1 MVSVMET
8 LEKQLIRHEGYRQFP
23 YKCSAG
29 KLTIG
34 VGRNIEERGMS
45 RDEALY
51 LLHNDIE
58 ICKQEL
64 NLLFPIVKVLNAAR
78 YNVLINMCFNIG
90 INRLSQFKRMWAA
103 LAVGDYA
110 EASKQMLDSKW
121 ANQVGKRADELAEI
135 MRMGG

>member
-1 MVSVMET
+1 MET
-8 LEKQLIRHEGYRQFP
+8 LEQQLIRHEGFRQFP

-34 VGRNIEERGMS
+34 VGRNIEDRGLS
-45 RDEALY
+45 EDEGMY

-64 NLLFPIVKVLNAAR
+64 NLLYPVVKVLNSAR

-90 INRLSQFKRMWAA
+90 IKRLNGFKKMWAA
-103 LAVGDYA
+103 LAVGNYD
-110 EASKQMLDSKW
+110 EAARQMLDSRG
-121 ANQVGKRADELAEI
+121 AHQGGRRAVELAEI
-135 MRMGG
+135 MHEGK